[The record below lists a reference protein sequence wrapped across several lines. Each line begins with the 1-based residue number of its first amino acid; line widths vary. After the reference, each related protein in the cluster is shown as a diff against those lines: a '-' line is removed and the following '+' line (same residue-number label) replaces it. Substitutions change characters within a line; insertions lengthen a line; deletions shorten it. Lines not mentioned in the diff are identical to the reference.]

1 MLVRRV
7 INPNLN
13 DNVNDNLNVNVNLKA
28 NLNFNPRLNPYRIP
42 SLNREGVGRVSYIFK
57 IMKNINWKKIVEF
70 AIAMLTA
77 LLGVLGANAMR

>member
-1 MLVRRV
+1 M
-7 INPNLN
+7 
-13 DNVNDNLNVNVNLKA
+13 
-28 NLNFNPRLNPYRIP
+28 
-42 SLNREGVGRVSYIFK
+42 GWVSKFLK